1 MVAQG
6 TASAGWLA
14 VGTRF
19 WGTAGGYW
27 HRPDTRRH
35 AAGLIV
41 ALLATILLEVS
52 LLLRFNTWNRDLF
65 NALEAHDARGVL
77 VQAGVLVAI
86 VVGMGLASGG
96 QMLARRRLALGWRRW
111 LTQRLTAGWIAA
123 AGSAPANVDG
133 RIAEDARVSTEDAV
147 ELVAS
152 LVHAFCTSAGFIG
165 VLWALSDHAP
175 IHLGGIAFQ
184 VPGYLLWLAIL
195 YAGAGMA
202 VALLAGRPLIRSTD
216 ARQAQEAEYR
226 AALVRTRDQGSY
238 DREAHGLLHR
248 LFHDLAE
255 VFDRQ
260 SRAYAGLEFFV
271 CIVTRLGLGLPY
283 MVATPAY
290 LAGVASLGWLM
301 QAAQAF
307 QTVTGALGWPV
318 ANMPRIATWRASA
331 ERVVALAAMAPPP
344 AGAPAPTVALARP
357 AASG

>member
-1 MVAQG
+1 MAAHG
-6 TASAGWLA
+6 TAPASWLI

-19 WGTAGGYW
+19 WVTAGGYW
-27 HRPDTRRH
+27 RLPETRRH
-35 AAGLIV
+35 ACLLIA
-41 ALLATILLEVS
+41 ALLGAILLEVG

-65 NALEAHDARGVL
+65 NALEAHDAHGVL
-77 VQAGVLVAI
+77 VQSGVLVAI

-123 AGSAPANVDG
+123 GGSAPANVDG

-175 IHLGGIAFQ
+175 IQLGGIAFH
-184 VPGYLLWLAIL
+184 VPGYLLWLALL
-195 YAGAGMA
+195 YACGGMA

-216 ARQAQEAEYR
+216 ARQAREAEYR
-226 AALVRTRDQGSY
+226 AALVRTRDQANY

-283 MVATPAY
+283 LVATPAY

-307 QTVTGALGWPV
+307 QTVTTALGWPV

-331 ERVVALAAMAPPP
+331 ERVLALAAMAPAPAGPPPP
-344 AGAPAPTVALARP
+344 ATTLARP
-357 AASG
+357 AITG